1 MTIEPVS
8 PRLALILGATGGI
21 GGATA
26 RALLAHGWRVRAMT
40 RSLSRVA
47 AGDGIDWVEGD
58 ALVPADVIAAA
69 AGASV
74 IVHAVNP
81 PGYRHWGRLVMPML
95 HSTLAAARASGARIV
110 LPGTVYNYA
119 PDGPVL
125 LAEDAPQ
132 ATTTRKGRI
141 RIEMEAALEAS
152 GLPVLIVRCGD
163 FFGPGAG
170 NSWFSQV
177 VAPPGLT
184 AITDP
189 GRPGLAHAWA
199 YLPDVGETIARLLAA
214 DLERF
219 ARFHMAGH
227 EATGG
232 ELAAAIRRV
241 TGRDGLRLK
250 RFPWALVRLASP
262 VVPLFRELLEM
273 RYLWRR
279 PLRLDN
285 RKLVAFLGEEPHSP
299 LEDALRATL
308 AGPAPEAGGHARQTM
323 AIPARL
329 G

>member
-1 MTIEPVS
+1 MTLDAAS

-26 RALLAHGWRVRAMT
+26 RALLAHGWRVRAMA
-40 RSLSRVA
+40 RSLARVP
-47 AGDGIDWVEGD
+47 AGDGIEWVEGD
-58 ALVPADVIAAA
+58 ALVPADVMAAA
-69 AGASV
+69 VGAAV

-95 HSTLAAARASGARIV
+95 QSTLAAARATGARIV

-119 PDGPVL
+119 PDGPELV
-125 LAEDAPQ
+125 AEEAPQ

-163 FFGPGAG
+163 FFGPGSG
-170 NSWFSQV
+170 NSWFGQV

-189 GRPGLAHAWA
+189 GRPGITHAWA
-199 YLPDVGETIARLLAA
+199 YLPDAAETIARLLAS
-214 DLERF
+214 DLGHF
-219 ARFHMAGH
+219 ARFHMRGH
-227 EATGG
+227 EWEGA

-241 TGRDGLRLK
+241 TGRAELRLK
-250 RFPWALVRLASP
+250 RFPWFLVRLASP

-273 RYLWRR
+273 RYLWQR
-279 PLRLDN
+279 PLHLDN
-285 RKLVAFLGEEPHSP
+285 RKLVAHLGAEPHTP
-299 LEDALRATL
+299 PDEALRTAL
-308 AGPAPEAGGHARQTM
+308 EAPAPKAGGHARQTM

>member
-1 MTIEPVS
+1 MTLAPVS
-8 PRLALILGATGGI
+8 PRLALVLGATGGI

-26 RALLAHGWRVRAMT
+26 RALLAHGWRVRAMA
-40 RSLSRVA
+40 RDLSRVPA
-47 AGDGIDWVEGD
+47 DDRIDWVQGD
-58 ALVPADVIAAA
+58 ALVPADVLAAA

-74 IVHAVNP
+74 IVHGVNP
-81 PGYRHWGRLVMPML
+81 PGYRHWARLVMPML
-95 HSTLAAARASGARIV
+95 EATLAAARATGARIV

-119 PDGPVL
+119 PDGPAF

-141 RIEMEAALEAS
+141 RIAMEAALEAS

-163 FFGPGAG
+163 FFGPGSG
-170 NSWFSQV
+170 NSWFGQV

-189 GRPGLAHAWA
+189 GRPGLVHAWA
-199 YLPDVGETIARLLAA
+199 YLPDVAETIARLLAS

-219 ARFHMAGH
+219 ARFHMRGH
-227 EATGG
+227 EWDGAG
-232 ELAAAIRRV
+232 LAEAIRRV
-241 TGRDGLRLK
+241 TGRPDLRLK
-250 RFPWALVRLASP
+250 RFPWPLVRLASP

-279 PLRLDN
+279 PLHLDN
-285 RKLVAFLGEEPHSP
+285 RKLVATLGEEPHTP
-299 LEDALRATL
+299 LDEALRASL
-308 AGPAPEAGGHARQTM
+308 QAPAPQADGHARQTM
-323 AIPARL
+323 AIPPRL